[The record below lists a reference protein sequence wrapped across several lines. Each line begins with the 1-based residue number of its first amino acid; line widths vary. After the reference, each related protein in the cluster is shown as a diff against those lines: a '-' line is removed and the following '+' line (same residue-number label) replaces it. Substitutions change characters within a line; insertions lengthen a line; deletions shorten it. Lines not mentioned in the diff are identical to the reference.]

1 MAFFWK
7 DEHGARQEDIGLTR
21 DVSVSGAYIFAK
33 HSPPLHSTIR
43 LKAPLPSWQIGGRPL
58 LIAGGG
64 RVVRVELVS
73 GEYSAGFAVA
83 LKRLVIRRVE
93 EQPRLT

>member
-7 DEHGARQEDIGLTR
+7 DEHGTRQEDIGLTR

-33 HSPPLHSTIR
+33 NTPPLHSTIR
-43 LKAPLPSWQIGGRPL
+43 LKAPLPSGQIGGRPL

-83 LKRLVIRRVE
+83 VKHLVIRRVE
-93 EQPRLT
+93 EQP